1 MAFLLIMVLSSI
13 AMASALTGM
22 VSNYLYNQRIRQDS
36 LSVEKLASA
45 FAPFFESGD
54 SETLTSAILSS
65 GGEMGGRLLITD
77 RYGRVQFD
85 SFSTLYGVKL
95 ELPEVVSVV
104 ADGQNTSYG
113 IHAVNN
119 ENTPLAPGRDVAQ
132 HVAYSAAALVS
143 SDGEIIGALVF
154 VSPIDELV
162 TSLNTVQ
169 MQMITIFIVI
179 PVAAIIVAQVFAGI
193 VTKPV
198 SALTAT
204 IKKMGRGDLSVRV
217 PVRGS
222 GELRELA
229 VSYNAMAQ
237 QLESLDKSRNQFV
250 SNASHELKTPLATMK
265 ILLENMLYQP
275 DMPGELRE
283 EFMHDMNH
291 EIDRLTGV
299 VTDLLTLTQMD
310 NNRMEL
316 HRASTDV
323 SDLALE
329 TLRKLA
335 PIAAKRRHRLES
347 RITPGVTA
355 MVDASKVQQII
366 YNLTENAI
374 KYTPEGGEILVALST
389 TGNQIILTVT
399 DNGLGIPADDLPHI
413 FERFYRVD
421 KARSR
426 ESGGTGL
433 GLSIV
438 RQLVTLHDGEITVDS
453 EAGRGST
460 FTVKLPCGQKG
471 GSIG

>member
-132 HVAYSAAALVS
+132 HVAYCAAALVS

-316 HRASTDV
+316 HRTATDV

-374 KYTPEGGEILVALST
+374 KYTPEGGEILVALSMNA
-389 TGNQIILTVT
+389 NQIILTVT

>member
-13 AMASALTGM
+13 AMASALKSM

-132 HVAYSAAALVS
+132 HVAYCAAALVS